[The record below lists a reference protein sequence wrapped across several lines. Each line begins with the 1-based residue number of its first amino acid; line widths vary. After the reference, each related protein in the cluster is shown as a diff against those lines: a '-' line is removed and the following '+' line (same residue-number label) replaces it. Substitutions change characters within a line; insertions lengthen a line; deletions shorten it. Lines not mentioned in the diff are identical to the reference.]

1 MLLVLVTAKEMEA
14 CPGEDLPALDK
25 HPPTKHWYQTLQLGS
40 VNSLFFNAVTKD
52 VFSPHPL
59 V

>member
-1 MLLVLVTAKEMEA
+1 MLLVVVTAKEMEA

-25 HPPTKHWYQTLQLGS
+25 HPQTKHWYQTLHGG
-40 VNSLFFNAVTKD
+40 VFNSLFFNAVTKD
-52 VFSPHPL
+52 VFSRHPL